1 MRRAAAGALLAA
13 CAVLAGGCGF
23 RLQGSTPL
31 PAVVATVQLDAAD
44 DRTPFAQALRRRLG
58 ASGAKLSPRGPAGAG
73 APGAGAGGAGAGGAG
88 APGAGSTGVAVLRI
102 ERDEVIERVASV
114 SARNIPREYEL
125 TQVVRFSLDAGG
137 TRRISSAEVSASRSL
152 TFDERRAL
160 AKERERE
167 QLREALAEEV
177 AGVVLQR
184 VAGLR

>member
-1 MRRAAAGALLAA
+1 MRRTVAPALLVA
-13 CAVLAGGCGF
+13 CAVLVGGCGF

-58 ASGAKLSPRGPAGAG
+58 ASGATLAPRGPTVSGASGAAGA
-73 APGAGAGGAGAGGAG
+73 A
-88 APGAGSTGVAVLRI
+88 SGVAVLRI
-102 ERDEVIERVASV
+102 ERDEVLERVTSV

-167 QLREALAEEV
+167 QLRETLADEV

>member
-1 MRRAAAGALLAA
+1 MGRAVAGAMLLTCAA
-13 CAVLAGGCGF
+13 LLGGCGF

-44 DRTPFAQALRRRLG
+44 DRTPFVQALRRRLD
-58 ASGAKLSPRGPAGAG
+58 ASGATLAPRGPAGAG
-73 APGAGAGGAGAGGAG
+73 A
-88 APGAGSTGVAVLRI
+88 AGSGAAGVAASGIAVLRI
-102 ERDEVIERVASV
+102 ERDEVVERVASV

-137 TRRISSAEVSASRSL
+137 TRRISSAEVTASRSL

-167 QLREALAEEV
+167 QLREALADEV

>member
-1 MRRAAAGALLAA
+1 MRRTVAPALLVA
-13 CAVLAGGCGF
+13 CAVLVGGCGF

-58 ASGAKLSPRGPAGAG
+58 ASGATLAPRGATVSGASGAAGA
-73 APGAGAGGAGAGGAG
+73 AP
-88 APGAGSTGVAVLRI
+88 GVAVLRI
-102 ERDEVIERVASV
+102 ERDEVLERVTSV

-167 QLREALAEEV
+167 QLRETLADEV

>member
-1 MRRAAAGALLAA
+1 MRRTVAPALLVA
-13 CAVLAGGCGF
+13 CAVLVGGCGF

-58 ASGAKLSPRGPAGAG
+58 ASGATLAPRGATVSGASGAAGAAG
-73 APGAGAGGAGAGGAG
+73 AAPGI
-88 APGAGSTGVAVLRI
+88 AVLRI
-102 ERDEVIERVASV
+102 ERDEVLERVTSV

-167 QLREALAEEV
+167 QLRETLADEV

>member
-1 MRRAAAGALLAA
+1 MRRTVAPALLVA
-13 CAVLAGGCGF
+13 CAVLVGGCGF

-58 ASGAKLSPRGPAGAG
+58 ASGATLAPRGATVSGASGASGAAGA
-73 APGAGAGGAGAGGAG
+73 APGI
-88 APGAGSTGVAVLRI
+88 AVLRI
-102 ERDEVIERVASV
+102 ERDEVLERVTSV

-160 AKERERE
+160 AKERE
-167 QLREALAEEV
+167 QLRETLADEV

>member
-1 MRRAAAGALLAA
+1 MRRAATPALLAA
-13 CAVLAGGCGF
+13 VAALGGCGF
-23 RLQGSTPL
+23 ALQGSTPL

-44 DRTPFAQALRRRLG
+44 DRTPFAQALRRRLAASGATLAPRGATVSG
-58 ASGAKLSPRGPAGAG
+58 ASGASGASAAAGT
-73 APGAGAGGAGAGGAG
+73 AP
-88 APGAGSTGVAVLRI
+88 GVAVLRI
-102 ERDEVIERVASV
+102 ERDEVLERVASV

-137 TRRISSAEVSASRSL
+137 MRRISSAEVTSSRSL

-167 QLREALAEEV
+167 QVREALADEV

>member
-1 MRRAAAGALLAA
+1 MRRTVAPALLVA
-13 CAVLAGGCGF
+13 CAVLVGGCGF

-58 ASGAKLSPRGPAGAG
+58 ASGATLAPRGATVSGASGASGAAGA
-73 APGAGAGGAGAGGAG
+73 APGI
-88 APGAGSTGVAVLRI
+88 AVLRI
-102 ERDEVIERVASV
+102 ERDEVLERVTSV

-137 TRRISSAEVSASRSL
+137 MRRISSAEVTSSRSL

-167 QLREALAEEV
+167 QLREALADEV

>member
-1 MRRAAAGALLAA
+1 MRRAATPALLAA
-13 CAVLAGGCGF
+13 VAALGGCGF
-23 RLQGSTPL
+23 ALQGSTPL
-31 PAVVATVQLDAAD
+31 PAVVATLQLDAAD

-58 ASGAKLSPRGPAGAG
+58 ASGATLAPRGTGGAGTAGA
-73 APGAGAGGAGAGGAG
+73 GAGAGGVGTA
-88 APGAGSTGVAVLRI
+88 GVAVLRI
-102 ERDEVIERVASV
+102 ERDEVLERVASV

-167 QLREALAEEV
+167 QLREALADEV
-177 AGVVLQR
+177 AGIVLQR

>member
-1 MRRAAAGALLAA
+1 MRRAVAGALLVA

-31 PAVVATVQLDAAD
+31 PSVVANMQLDAAD

-58 ASGAKLSPRGPAGAG
+58 ASGATLAPRGPAGAG
-73 APGAGAGGAGAGGAG
+73 AGGGGT
-88 APGAGSTGVAVLRI
+88 TGVAVLRI

>member
-1 MRRAAAGALLAA
+1 MRRAATPALLAA
-13 CAVLAGGCGF
+13 VAALGGCGF
-23 RLQGSTPL
+23 ALQGSTPL
-31 PAVVATVQLDAAD
+31 PAVVATMQLDAAD
-44 DRTPFAQALRRRLG
+44 DRTPFAQALRRRLAASGATLAPRGATVSG
-58 ASGAKLSPRGPAGAG
+58 ASGASGAAGA
-73 APGAGAGGAGAGGAG
+73 APGI
-88 APGAGSTGVAVLRI
+88 AVLRI
-102 ERDEVIERVASV
+102 ERDEVLERVTSV

-167 QLREALAEEV
+167 QLRETLADEV

>member
-1 MRRAAAGALLAA
+1 MRRAARSLSVVAAAAALL
-13 CAVLAGGCGF
+13 GGCGF
-23 RLQGSTPL
+23 ALQGSTPL

-58 ASGAKLSPRGPAGAG
+58 ASGATLAPRGAAGAAAAGAG
-73 APGAGAGGAGAGGAG
+73 TAGAETAGI
-88 APGAGSTGVAVLRI
+88 AVLRI
-102 ERDEVIERVASV
+102 ERDEVLERVASV

-167 QLREALAEEV
+167 QLREALADEV

>member
-1 MRRAAAGALLAA
+1 MRRTVVPALLVA
-13 CAVLAGGCGF
+13 CAVLVGGCGF

-58 ASGAKLSPRGPAGAG
+58 ASGATLAPRGATVSGASGAAGA
-73 APGAGAGGAGAGGAG
+73 A
-88 APGAGSTGVAVLRI
+88 SGVAVLRI
-102 ERDEVIERVASV
+102 ERDEVLERVTSV

-125 TQVVRFSLDAGG
+125 TQVVRISLDAGG

-167 QLREALAEEV
+167 QLRETLADEV

>member
-1 MRRAAAGALLAA
+1 MRRAATPALLAA
-13 CAVLAGGCGF
+13 VAALGGCGF
-23 RLQGSTPL
+23 ALQGSTPL

-44 DRTPFAQALRRRLG
+44 DRTPFAQALRRRLAASGATLAPRGATVSG
-58 ASGAKLSPRGPAGAG
+58 ASGASAAAGA
-73 APGAGAGGAGAGGAG
+73 AP
-88 APGAGSTGVAVLRI
+88 GVAVLRI
-102 ERDEVIERVASV
+102 ERDEVLERVASV

-137 TRRISSAEVSASRSL
+137 MRRISSAEVTSSRSL

-167 QLREALAEEV
+167 QLREALADEV

>member
-1 MRRAAAGALLAA
+1 MRRPVVSALLVA
-13 CAVLAGGCGF
+13 CAVLVGGCGF

-58 ASGAKLSPRGPAGAG
+58 ASGATLAPRGATVSGASGAAGA
-73 APGAGAGGAGAGGAG
+73 AP
-88 APGAGSTGVAVLRI
+88 GVAVLRI
-102 ERDEVIERVASV
+102 ERDEVLERVTSV

-167 QLREALAEEV
+167 QLRETLADEV

>member
-1 MRRAAAGALLAA
+1 MRRTVAPALLVA
-13 CAVLAGGCGF
+13 CAVLVSGCGF

-58 ASGAKLSPRGPAGAG
+58 ASGATLAPRGATVSGASGAAGA
-73 APGAGAGGAGAGGAG
+73 AP
-88 APGAGSTGVAVLRI
+88 GVAVLRI
-102 ERDEVIERVASV
+102 ERDEVLERVTSV

-167 QLREALAEEV
+167 QLRETLADEV

>member
-1 MRRAAAGALLAA
+1 MRRTVAPALLVA
-13 CAVLAGGCGF
+13 CAVLVGGCGF

-58 ASGAKLSPRGPAGAG
+58 ASGATLAPRGATVSGASGASGAAGA
-73 APGAGAGGAGAGGAG
+73 APGI
-88 APGAGSTGVAVLRI
+88 AVLRI
-102 ERDEVIERVASV
+102 ERDEVLERVTSV

-137 TRRISSAEVSASRSL
+137 MRRISSAEVSASRSL

-167 QLREALAEEV
+167 QLRETLADEV

>member
-1 MRRAAAGALLAA
+1 MRRTVVPALLVA
-13 CAVLAGGCGF
+13 CAVLVGGCGF

-58 ASGAKLSPRGPAGAG
+58 ASGATLAPRGATVSGASGAAGA
-73 APGAGAGGAGAGGAG
+73 A
-88 APGAGSTGVAVLRI
+88 SGVAVLRI
-102 ERDEVIERVASV
+102 ERDEVLERVTSV

-167 QLREALAEEV
+167 QLRETLADEV

>member
-1 MRRAAAGALLAA
+1 MRRTVAPALLVA
-13 CAVLAGGCGF
+13 CAVLVGGCGF

-58 ASGAKLSPRGPAGAG
+58 ASGATLAPRGATVSGASGASG
-73 APGAGAGGAGAGGAG
+73 APGA
-88 APGAGSTGVAVLRI
+88 APGIAVLRI
-102 ERDEVIERVASV
+102 ERDEVLERVTSV

-167 QLREALAEEV
+167 QLRETLADEV

>member
-1 MRRAAAGALLAA
+1 MRRTVVPALLVA
-13 CAVLAGGCGF
+13 CAVLVGGCGF

-58 ASGAKLSPRGPAGAG
+58 ASGATLAPRGATVSGASGAAGA
-73 APGAGAGGAGAGGAG
+73 APGI
-88 APGAGSTGVAVLRI
+88 AVLRI
-102 ERDEVIERVASV
+102 ERDEVLERVTSV

-167 QLREALAEEV
+167 QLRETLADEV

>member
-1 MRRAAAGALLAA
+1 MRRTVAPALLVA
-13 CAVLAGGCGF
+13 CAVLVGGCGF

-58 ASGAKLSPRGPAGAG
+58 ASGATLASRGPTVSGASGAAGA
-73 APGAGAGGAGAGGAG
+73 A
-88 APGAGSTGVAVLRI
+88 SGVAVLRI
-102 ERDEVIERVASV
+102 ERDEVLERVTSV

-167 QLREALAEEV
+167 QLRETLADEV

>member
-1 MRRAAAGALLAA
+1 MRRTVVPALLVA
-13 CAVLAGGCGF
+13 CAVLVGGCGF

-58 ASGAKLSPRGPAGAG
+58 ASGATLAPRGATVSGASGASGAAGA
-73 APGAGAGGAGAGGAG
+73 APGI
-88 APGAGSTGVAVLRI
+88 AVLRI
-102 ERDEVIERVASV
+102 ERDEVLERVTSV

-167 QLREALAEEV
+167 QLRETLADEV

>member
-1 MRRAAAGALLAA
+1 MRRAVAGALLVA

-31 PAVVATVQLDAAD
+31 PSVVATMRLDAAD

-58 ASGAKLSPRGPAGAG
+58 ASGATLAPRGPAGAG
-73 APGAGAGGAGAGGAG
+73 AGAGAGSEGAAG
-88 APGAGSTGVAVLRI
+88 PDTTGVAVLRI
-102 ERDEVIERVASV
+102 ERDEVLERVASV

-152 TFDERRAL
+152 SFDERRAL

>member
-1 MRRAAAGALLAA
+1 MRRTVAPALLVA
-13 CAVLAGGCGF
+13 CAVLVGGCGF

-58 ASGAKLSPRGPAGAG
+58 ASGATLAPRGATVSGASGAAGA
-73 APGAGAGGAGAGGAG
+73 A
-88 APGAGSTGVAVLRI
+88 SGVAVLRI
-102 ERDEVIERVASV
+102 ERDEVLERVTSV

-167 QLREALAEEV
+167 QLRETLADEV

>member
-58 ASGAKLSPRGPAGAG
+58 ASGAKLSPRGTAGAG
-73 APGAGAGGAGAGGAG
+73 APGAGVGGAG

>member
-1 MRRAAAGALLAA
+1 MRRTVAPALLVA
-13 CAVLAGGCGF
+13 CAVLVGGCGF

-58 ASGAKLSPRGPAGAG
+58 ASGATLASRGPTVSGASGAAGA
-73 APGAGAGGAGAGGAG
+73 AP
-88 APGAGSTGVAVLRI
+88 GVAVLRI
-102 ERDEVIERVASV
+102 ERDEVLERVASV

-167 QLREALAEEV
+167 QLRETLADEV

>member
-1 MRRAAAGALLAA
+1 MRGVFAPLLVVACAAAL
-13 CAVLAGGCGF
+13 GGCGF
-23 RLQGSTPL
+23 ALQGSTPL

-58 ASGAKLSPRGPAGAG
+58 AAGAD
-73 APGAGAGGAGAGGAG
+73 PGAAGA
-88 APGAGSTGVAVLRI
+88 TGVAVLRI
-102 ERDEVIERVASV
+102 ERDEVLERVASV

-137 TRRISSAEVSASRSL
+137 TRRISAAEVSASRSL

-167 QLREALAEEV
+167 QLREALADEV
-177 AGVVLQR
+177 AGIVLQR

>member
-1 MRRAAAGALLAA
+1 MRRTVAPALLVA
-13 CAVLAGGCGF
+13 CAVLVGGCGF

-58 ASGAKLSPRGPAGAG
+58 ASGATLAPRGATVSGASGASGAAGA
-73 APGAGAGGAGAGGAG
+73 APGI
-88 APGAGSTGVAVLRI
+88 AVLRI
-102 ERDEVIERVASV
+102 ERDEVLERVTSV

-167 QLREALAEEV
+167 QLREALADEV

>member
-1 MRRAAAGALLAA
+1 MRRTVAPALLVA
-13 CAVLAGGCGF
+13 CAVLVGGCGF

-58 ASGAKLSPRGPAGAG
+58 ASGATLAPRGPTVSGASGASGAAGA
-73 APGAGAGGAGAGGAG
+73 APGI
-88 APGAGSTGVAVLRI
+88 AVLRI
-102 ERDEVIERVASV
+102 ERDEVLERVTSV

-167 QLREALAEEV
+167 QLRETLADEV

>member
-1 MRRAAAGALLAA
+1 MRRTVAPALLVA
-13 CAVLAGGCGF
+13 CAVLVGGCGF

-58 ASGAKLSPRGPAGAG
+58 ASGATLAPRGPTVSGASGAAGA
-73 APGAGAGGAGAGGAG
+73 AP
-88 APGAGSTGVAVLRI
+88 GVAVLRI
-102 ERDEVIERVASV
+102 ERDEVLERVTSV

-167 QLREALAEEV
+167 QLRETLADEV

>member
-1 MRRAAAGALLAA
+1 MRRAVAPALLVT
-13 CAVLAGGCGF
+13 CAVLVGGCGF

-58 ASGAKLSPRGPAGAG
+58 ASGA
-73 APGAGAGGAGAGGAG
+73 GGVGTA
-88 APGAGSTGVAVLRI
+88 GVAVLRI
-102 ERDEVIERVASV
+102 ERDEVLERVASV

-167 QLREALAEEV
+167 QLREALADEV

>member
-1 MRRAAAGALLAA
+1 MRRAVAPALLVA
-13 CAVLAGGCGF
+13 CAVLVGGCGF

-58 ASGAKLSPRGPAGAG
+58 ASGATLAPRGTGGAGTAGA
-73 APGAGAGGAGAGGAG
+73 GAGAGGVGTA
-88 APGAGSTGVAVLRI
+88 GVAVLRI
-102 ERDEVIERVASV
+102 ERDEVLERVASV

-167 QLREALAEEV
+167 QLREALADEV

>member
-1 MRRAAAGALLAA
+1 MRRTVAPALLVA
-13 CAVLAGGCGF
+13 CAVLVGGCGF

-58 ASGAKLSPRGPAGAG
+58 ASGATLASRGPTVSGASGAAGA
-73 APGAGAGGAGAGGAG
+73 AP
-88 APGAGSTGVAVLRI
+88 GVAVLRI
-102 ERDEVIERVASV
+102 ERDEVLERVTSV

-167 QLREALAEEV
+167 QLRETLADEV

>member
-1 MRRAAAGALLAA
+1 MRRTVVSALLVAS
-13 CAVLAGGCGF
+13 AVLVGGCGF

-58 ASGAKLSPRGPAGAG
+58 ASGATLAPRGATVSGASGAAGA
-73 APGAGAGGAGAGGAG
+73 AP
-88 APGAGSTGVAVLRI
+88 GVAVLRI
-102 ERDEVIERVASV
+102 ERDEVLERVTSV

-167 QLREALAEEV
+167 QLRETLADEV

>member
-1 MRRAAAGALLAA
+1 MRRTVAPALLVA
-13 CAVLAGGCGF
+13 CAVLVGGCGF

-58 ASGAKLSPRGPAGAG
+58 ASGATLAPRGPTVSGSSGASGASGAAGA
-73 APGAGAGGAGAGGAG
+73 AGA
-88 APGAGSTGVAVLRI
+88 APGVAVLRI
-102 ERDEVIERVASV
+102 ERDEVLERVTSV

-167 QLREALAEEV
+167 QLRETLADEV

>member
-1 MRRAAAGALLAA
+1 MRRTVAPALLVA
-13 CAVLAGGCGF
+13 CAVLVGGCGF

-58 ASGAKLSPRGPAGAG
+58 ASGATLAPRGATVSGASGAAGA
-73 APGAGAGGAGAGGAG
+73 A
-88 APGAGSTGVAVLRI
+88 SGVAVLRI
-102 ERDEVIERVASV
+102 ERDEVLERVTSV

-125 TQVVRFSLDAGG
+125 TQVVCFSLDAGG

-167 QLREALAEEV
+167 QLRETLADEV

>member
-1 MRRAAAGALLAA
+1 MRRAVAGALLGA
-13 CAVLAGGCGF
+13 CAMLAGGCGF
-23 RLQGSTPL
+23 RMQGSAPL
-31 PAVVATVQLDAAD
+31 PALVATVQLDAAD

-58 ASGAKLSPRGPAGAG
+58 ASGATLAPRGPAGTAAAG
-73 APGAGAGGAGAGGAG
+73 TGTG
-88 APGAGSTGVAVLRI
+88 GVAVLRI
-102 ERDEVIERVASV
+102 ERDELLERVASV

-167 QLREALAEEV
+167 QLQEALAEEV
-177 AGVVLQR
+177 AGVILQR
-184 VAGLR
+184 IAGLR

>member
-1 MRRAAAGALLAA
+1 MRRAATPALLAA
-13 CAVLAGGCGF
+13 VAALGGCGF
-23 RLQGSTPL
+23 ALQGSTPL
-31 PAVVATVQLDAAD
+31 PAVVATMQLDAAD
-44 DRTPFAQALRRRLG
+44 DRTPFAQALRRRLAASGATLAPRGATVSG
-58 ASGAKLSPRGPAGAG
+58 ASGASAAAGA
-73 APGAGAGGAGAGGAG
+73 AP
-88 APGAGSTGVAVLRI
+88 GVAVLRI
-102 ERDEVIERVASV
+102 ERDEVLERVASV

-137 TRRISSAEVSASRSL
+137 MRRISSAEVTSSRSL

-167 QLREALAEEV
+167 QLREALADEV

>member
-1 MRRAAAGALLAA
+1 MRRTVAPALLVA
-13 CAVLAGGCGF
+13 CAVLVGGCGF

-58 ASGAKLSPRGPAGAG
+58 ASGATLAPRGPTVSGASGAAGAAG
-73 APGAGAGGAGAGGAG
+73 AAPGI
-88 APGAGSTGVAVLRI
+88 AVLRI
-102 ERDEVIERVASV
+102 ERDEVLERVTSV

-167 QLREALAEEV
+167 QLRETLADEV